1 MLQGIVFENLR
12 KTGSGCLTHLN
23 IELSCRSAARM
34 NVVAKLSNLQ
44 HLTIRQHSSV
54 WEDDPLRL
62 RPLCGLKQLCSLEV
76 ENVDHVARPPT
87 GLALHH
93 VTNIGVRCSC
103 LRDWDLLYLVGWTP
117 QLKVLTIECCPLLTA
132 EGLTQAVTASPK
144 LRALNIIHVG
154 PR

>member
-1 MLQGIVFENLR
+1 MLQGIVFKNLTE
-12 KTGSGCLTHLN
+12 TGSGCLTHLN
-23 IELSCRSAARM
+23 IELSCRSAARI

-54 WEDDPLRL
+54 WEDSPLYL
-62 RPLCGLKQLCSLEV
+62 RPLCGLEQLCSLEV
-76 ENVDHVARPPT
+76 EDVDHVAPPPT

-93 VTNIGVRCSC
+93 VTHIGVRCSF
-103 LRDWDLLYLVGWTP
+103 LQDWDLQHLGLWSP
-117 QLKVLTIECCPLLTA
+117 QLEVLTIECCPLLTA
-132 EGLTQAVTASPK
+132 EGLTQAVSASPT